1 MEMEA
6 AGRKARHDDD
16 ADAPSR
22 CPPHRLYL
30 LLVTW
35 YQLDHSLLI
44 LCSSAYIANLQF
56 STASLMR
63 PRPLFITSSTNKLI
77 KMNGQ
82 LHLEPSEVSLIFRL
96 YIILYMHRV
105 IVQSETLESRTC
117 YDFIM
122 LCVCSFFF
130 CSIFSP

>member
-1 MEMEA
+1 
-6 AGRKARHDDD
+6 
-16 ADAPSR
+16 
-22 CPPHRLYL
+22 
-30 LLVTW
+30 
-35 YQLDHSLLI
+35 
-44 LCSSAYIANLQF
+44 
-56 STASLMR
+56 MR

-105 IVQSETLESRTC
+105 IVQSETLECRTC

-130 CSIFSP
+130 CSIFFSPSAYPQICHVLHFADVGVVGFSFSKK